1 MLSIYVGATVALVSL
16 LFLRRDDKLVK
27 QLKHQ
32 RSMAESEL
40 HNLKERRRKE
50 SAKYSEL
57 T

>member
-1 MLSIYVGATVALVSL
+1 MLSIYVGATVAFVSL